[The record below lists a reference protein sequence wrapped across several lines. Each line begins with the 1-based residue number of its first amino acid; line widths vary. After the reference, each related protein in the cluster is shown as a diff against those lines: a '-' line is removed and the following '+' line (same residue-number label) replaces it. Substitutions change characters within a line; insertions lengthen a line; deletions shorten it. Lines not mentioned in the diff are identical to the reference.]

1 MGNLIRHF
9 VYLASGMNRRAS
21 ALPLILP
28 FMLSFMLSP
37 RLALAHGGGE
47 ARVEVELESANRIAA
62 GKSQL
67 SFQLVDTKLNQTLGD
82 AELSISHEKKL
93 HVFLYDAALKEFSH
107 LHPEFDSGIWKT
119 DVKLPINGVYF
130 LWAQGEITSDGSEF
144 SAFIKL
150 EVFGG
155 ANAWPTPPTLTEQRI
170 GNDDISRVTIGAK
183 SLRAG
188 RMAMLDL
195 KFDRTDGSATNISP
209 YLGALAHVVATPN
222 DGDTLIHVHPMNG
235 AKPNE
240 GMLHVTFPTAG
251 QYRLWVQFLDDG
263 IVRTIPLAV
272 SVR

>member
-1 MGNLIRHF
+1 MRSIFRLFLQFAFAG
-9 VYLASGMNRRAS
+9 VSGAMTLAPS
-21 ALPLILP
+21 A
-28 FMLSFMLSP
+28 
-37 RLALAHGGGE
+37 AYAHGESE
-47 ARVEVELESANRIAA
+47 ARVEIELESSSRITA

-107 LHPEFDSGIWKT
+107 LHPEFDGVLWTTEI
-119 DVKLPINGVYF
+119 KLPVNGDYF
-130 LWAQGEITSDGSEF
+130 LWAQGEISSDGSEF
-144 SAFIKL
+144 STFVKL
-150 EVFGG
+150 EVLGG
-155 ANAWPTPPTLTEQRI
+155 ANAWPTPPTLTEQQI
-170 GNDDISRVTIGAK
+170 GSDDISRVTLGTK

-188 RMAMLDL
+188 RMAMLDM
-195 KFDRTDGSATNISP
+195 KFDRTDGSTAKLSP

-240 GMLHVTFPTAG
+240 GMLHVTFPSAG
-251 QYRLWVQFLDDG
+251 LYRLWVQFLDDG

-272 SVR
+272 RVR